1 MRKVGNTVLHS
12 RSYSL
17 IAIISLLLLSQS
29 CGVGKSVYAPQ
40 SLVDEKI
47 TAAQRNGRILTSLCL
62 KYSKIDLGGKVFYV
76 DFETPV
82 IIAANKQLTLV
93 NGTLVFCGSRGF
105 SFDDGSALYA
115 EKVHFKTE
123 PNVKTYLLGI
133 KNDKVKVKEISFN
146 DCHFIGNIV
155 SRIKFQS
162 EPNSMRGIEKLVIK
176 GCYSDTYSADRHK
189 VGAKFWIENGGYNK
203 GCFIEK
209 NRAVNMVGPFVYLSD
224 RKSLL
229 NRYNAD
235 IVIKDNYFSGATD
248 VSLNEYHCA
257 VLIESMKCHFSGN
270 TIEGFVNANTG
281 ERATAYDSYISSNE
295 LYYENNTIRDICA
308 ISDGK
313 GKRAYCEWG
322 KSKAVRDAKQYSCR
336 VFKGN
341 VFVNNIESLT
351 SNYGVKKSDDY
362 RVALFHFSTPFDL
375 LDVENNK
382 FSFVGGRIEYPEHG
396 QHIRSVKSIKVS
408 GNVFEANSSAGSLL
422 YCSADDSKTES
433 IQIIGNSF
441 NFQKGIVGLCHF
453 SQNKGYGYGA
463 IMIKDNVSTT
473 GFSFSGF
480 SSESLAFENNI
491 SKADDQA
498 QKAVYYDLT
507 DCKSYMI
514 KLDKVYNSPSQ
525 GIPDIFT
532 GMNGKG
538 TIVYHINNL
547 KNLPYVQFRVPYDA
561 GNYICTVRYKDKS
574 GKLVSSDMS
583 EYAVQTKGASAS
595 MVTKKFLRKASGDA
609 VTVDRK
615 KMEGNPLLL
624 AKKGIASC
632 LQFDDKAKLSIVQ
645 ISGHHSSWPEFDF
658 DTSYGVDLIFETK

>member
-82 IIAANKQLTLV
+82 IIAANKQLTIV

-146 DCHFIGNIV
+146 DCSFTGNIV
-155 SRIKFQS
+155 SRIKFQPEMS
-162 EPNSMRGIEKLVIK
+162 RIGGIERLVIK
-176 GCYSDTYSADRHK
+176 GCTSDTHPADRHK
-189 VGAKFWIENGGYNK
+189 AGAKFWIENGSYNK
-203 GCFIEK
+203 GCLIEK

-224 RKSLL
+224 RSPLL
-229 NRYNAD
+229 SRYKAD
-235 IVIKDNYFSGATD
+235 IVIKDNYFSGATG

-270 TIEGFVNANTG
+270 TIEGFVNSNTG
-281 ERATAYDSYISSNE
+281 ESATAYDSYLSCNE
-295 LYYENNTIRDICA
+295 LCYENNTIRDICA
-308 ISDGK
+308 ISDGN

-322 KSKAVRDAKQYSCR
+322 KSKAVRETKQYSCR

-341 VFVNNIESLT
+341 VFENKIGSLA
-351 SNYGVKKSDDY
+351 SNYGVKKSGDY
-362 RVALFHFSTPFDL
+362 RVSLFHFSTPFDL
-375 LDVENNK
+375 LKVEDNK
-382 FSFVGGRIEYPEHG
+382 FVFDGGQIEFPQHS
-396 QHIRSVKSIKVS
+396 QHIRSVKDIRVV
-408 GNVFEANSSAGSLL
+408 GNVFEANSSKGSLL
-422 YCSADDSKTES
+422 YCNADNGKTET
-433 IQIIGNSF
+433 IQLSGNSF
-441 NFQKGIVGLCHF
+441 GFQKGLVGLCHF
-453 SQNKGYGYGA
+453 SQNKGYGYGT
-463 IMIKDNVSTT
+463 IVIKDNVSAT

-480 SSESLAFENNI
+480 SAESLVFENNI

-498 QKAVYYDLT
+498 EKAVYYDLT
-507 DCKSYMI
+507 NCKSYVI
-514 KLDKVYNSPSQ
+514 KLDKVYNSASQ
-525 GIPDIFT
+525 GSPDIFT

-547 KNLPYVQFRVPYDA
+547 KNLPYIQFRVPYDA
-561 GNYICTVRYKDKS
+561 GNYICTVRYRDKS
-574 GKLVSSDMS
+574 GKIVSSDMS
-583 EYAVQTKGASAS
+583 EYVIRTKGATENIAS
-595 MVTKKFLRKASGDA
+595 KKYLRKASGDA
-609 VTVDRK
+609 VAVSRTK
-615 KMEGNPLLL
+615 TESNPLLL
-624 AKKGIASC
+624 AKKGIASS
-632 LQFDDKAKLSIVQ
+632 LQFDDKTKQSIVQ
-645 ISGHHSSWPEFDF
+645 ISGHHSTWPKFDF
-658 DTSYGVDLIFETK
+658 DTSYGVDVIFETE